1 MRYTSK
7 TDSLSPL
14 VIFLC
19 FQKTIIRGWVN
30 HPTDSARST
39 QKNAPLQRQG
49 PGKLSDI
56 FFK

>member
-14 VIFLC
+14 VISCVFRKQS
-19 FQKTIIRGWVN
+19 FAAGVN

-56 FFK
+56 FIK